1 MSNSSSSIEIQELI
15 QPLGSAHQWRVDWL
29 GAVRKPRPNQSQH
42 TINVFFSPLRP
53 DYKGLI
59 TAPEAADSDRQV
71 AIELGVGYLPALH
84 IGAVFHRGREVTPL
98 PTQTDRVWLT
108 ISPAHFRYV
117 PLSDLVDR
125 HFPNTPSTTVVT
137 PREFKV
143 GSAAYPQAARSQNL
157 LVADDACTDDSY
169 VAIPS
174 IEVARYF
181 FCGSSLFAR
190 HLFSSGWEDLLLREH
205 CNTEGMP
212 DTVVVGLRNVQGLT
226 WPHAYDLA
234 FAIVDPLTKSCLRGI
249 HQTMQET
256 WNRFGQPAIECRF
269 PLNEPV
275 KIEAEVIRTCAKT
288 QRGVRFFITRLIQV
302 QRPIP
307 FKRCFVWPQLH
318 PQQGSNKDDPDL
330 LPMHLPQN
338 KKSPLGNDPSG
349 LVVPTINNLEKLASE
364 ARAGDNLGRPMKSSG
379 LLEIHLAKNR
389 YPGFDE
395 LPKLAPKELQKY
407 RAQKSD
413 QVHLPVTGKQIS
425 TASTR
430 GSQPVAP
437 VNLNSKQALLEDEG
451 LRMLIASA
459 PFLDG
464 YGYKATQLPYVHL
477 NHLIASPNRRT
488 GWTLIPITANAGLG
502 GHYRSKLLVALL
514 VESPRGACLIG
525 EIEPDPPKPGREQKE
540 SRKHFVAGFSLN
552 HSSDARSELAAIASE
567 VVSRK
572 RWPEYDVDTRKFLI
586 PGRSISGERASH
598 LNVTT
603 PQDLAQRIHESILA
617 PLSL

>member
-59 TAPEAADSDRQV
+59 TAPEATDSDRQV

-84 IGAVFHRGREVTPL
+84 IGAVFHRGRDVTPS

-125 HFPNTPSTTVVT
+125 HFPNTPSTTVVS

-143 GSAAYPQAARSQNL
+143 GSTAYPQAARSQNL

-205 CNTEGMP
+205 CNTERMP

-275 KIEAEVIRTCAKT
+275 KIEAEVIRTRANT
-288 QRGVRFFITRLIQV
+288 QRGERFFITRLIQV

-330 LPMHLPQN
+330 SPMYLPQN
-338 KKSPLGNDPSG
+338 KKSPLSNDPSG

-364 ARAGDNLGRPMKSSG
+364 ARTGDDLGSPMTSSG
-379 LLEIHLAKNR
+379 LLEIRLAKNR

-395 LPKLAPKELQKY
+395 SPKLAPKDLQKY
-407 RAQKSD
+407 RSQKLD
-413 QVHLPVTGKQIS
+413 QVHLPVTGRQIS
-425 TASTR
+425 TATPR

-437 VNLNSKQALLEDEG
+437 VNLNSKPALLEDEG
-451 LRMLIASA
+451 LKMLIASA
-459 PFLDG
+459 PFLDKL
-464 YGYKATQLPYVHL
+464 GYKATQLPYVHL
-477 NHLIASPNRRT
+477 NRFIASPSKRS
-488 GWTLIPITANAGLG
+488 GWTLIPTTANAGPEG
-502 GHYRSKLLVALL
+502 PYRSKLLVALL
-514 VESPRGACLIG
+514 VTSPRGACLIG
-525 EIEPDPPKPGREQKE
+525 EIEPDPLRPGRQQQEL
-540 SRKHFVAGFSLN
+540 RKHFIAGFRLHQLSN
-552 HSSDARSELAAIASE
+552 TSSDLAAIANV

-572 RWPEYDVDTRKFLI
+572 GWPEYDVETRKFLI
-586 PGRSISGERASH
+586 CGRSIAGARAKH
-598 LNVTT
+598 LNVNT
-603 PQDLAQRIHESILA
+603 PQDLANRIFDSILT